1 MEKVCQFCVALRP
14 VVYCKADAAQL
25 CLSCDAK
32 VHSANALSNRH
43 PRTLL
48 CEACRYRAA
57 YVRCSDHR
65 MFMCRGCDNNLHD
78 HTSRHRKRVIRSYM
92 GCPSAKDF
100 AVLWGFQ
107 LKELENSTLQDR
119 FVSTSS
125 VSVVTGSENSDIL
138 GQSKSCSYIGGP
150 PLASQ
155 VSNRTSF
162 FEAVTSPVGNMTSI
176 RAEPDFGPRSQQTE
190 VFNEGKQLPNTY
202 IVLQQILDLERLQ
215 LTEGVK
221 NSSLI
226 RGKQQIDKSPFNY
239 DKTWELDNNLDE
251 SSQHPL
257 GLGADPRQELKEEHS
272 NSSFLPLEHLTSS
285 PTIGNTMPGEPF
297 WQCKSPPRNFQL
309 WSQNMQDLGICEEL
323 ACIDDFNIPEVDLT
337 FQNFEELFGCDQ
349 DLTRALPDD
358 KDMRCSSVG
367 KDTSLNGLI
376 TAVQKK
382 LRFALMLPFALSII
396 QVSELLEASFQHG
409 CFDAI
414 KEEEASVASSVYT
427 NQSAYQDKDIVPS
440 DQASHCFGN
449 KDFSRPI
456 QPSYSALS
464 LPLSRFS
471 AETNTTD
478 FMDSCFS
485 TDLKNPELEAKENA
499 MMRYKDKK
507 KVRRYDKQIRYA
519 SQKARADTRKRV
531 KGRFVKVEGST
542 GHRPA
547 IN

>member
-1 MEKVCQFCVALRP
+1 MEKVCEFCIALRP

-43 PRTLL
+43 PRTLV

-78 HTSRHRKRVIRSYM
+78 HTSRHRKQVIRSYM

-100 AVLWGFQ
+100 AVLWGFE
-107 LKELENSTLQDR
+107 LNELENSTLQDR

-138 GQSKSCSYIGGP
+138 GQSKSSSYTGGP

-155 VSNRTSF
+155 VSNMTSF

-176 RAEPDFGPRSQQTE
+176 HAESEVGPRSQQTE
-190 VFNEGKQLPNTY
+190 VFNEGKQPPNTY
-202 IVLQQILDLERLQ
+202 IILQQILDLERLQ

-221 NSSLI
+221 NSPLI

-239 DKTWELDNNLDE
+239 DTSWELDNNLDE
-251 SSQHPL
+251 SLHHPL
-257 GLGADPRQELKEEHS
+257 GLGADPRQEELKEEHS
-272 NSSFLPLEHLTSS
+272 YSSFLPLEHLTSS
-285 PTIGNTMPGEPF
+285 PTIGNSMPGEPF
-297 WQCKSPPRNFQL
+297 WQYKSPPRNFQL

-323 ACIDDFNIPEVDLT
+323 ACIDDFNIPEVNLT

-349 DLTRALPDD
+349 DLTRALLDD
-358 KDMRCSSVG
+358 KDMTCAVG
-367 KDTSLNGLI
+367 KDTSLNGLD
-376 TAVQKK
+376 
-382 LRFALMLPFALSII
+382 
-396 QVSELLEASFQHG
+396 HG
-409 CFDAI
+409 CT
-414 KEEEASVASSVYT
+414 KEIEKASVALSVYA
-427 NQSAYQDKDIVPS
+427 NQSAYQDKDISPS

-449 KDFSRPI
+449 KDFSLPI
-456 QPSYSALS
+456 RPSYSALS

-519 SQKARADTRKRV
+519 SQKVRADTRKRV